1 MSQELTIWST
11 LVGAVLF
18 YCPSILALPSL
29 VVLRFAIGRDPT
41 PKLHRSGIACHLLA
55 ILGVAGWL
63 VVADQTSDEGFAIIG
78 QGLVALFVLM
88 PLNWLMA
95 GLGTLLMLLA
105 LRRPRAQV
113 PHPLP

>member
-11 LVGAVLF
+11 LLSVVLI

-29 VVLRFAIGRDPT
+29 LVLRFAIRRDPT
-41 PKLHRSGIACHLLA
+41 PKLHRSGIACHLIA
-55 ILGVAGWL
+55 ILGVAGWW
-63 VVADQTSDEGFAIIG
+63 VVADRTSDEGFAVIG
-78 QGLVALFVLM
+78 QGLVALFVVM

-105 LRRPRAQV
+105 LRRPRVQA
-113 PHPLP
+113 PRLLP